1 MGRAPS
7 SASFLSISHTS
18 CLRLSVSVSK
28 KLCTAGAPVT
38 TFSVAACT
46 LARSPIVAAN
56 RRLQPFRYLHDC
68 SDCFRLERIA
78 GWGLHP
84 LESAALSRRTPI
96 AAISRRHI
104 RTTENLSAMND
115 RKLNRGLHATSWI
128 RRPSDKDG
136 LRTRTGKRNPRLH
149 ERGFE
154 LFERRSAHVEL
165 AAGGG
170 HELAAE
176 YFDARVDTVE
186 LSLQRLANQL
196 AELRIERHVLAD
208 ALDHLA
214 NFFAVDR

>member
-84 LESAALSRRTPI
+84 LESAALARRTP
-96 AAISRRHI
+96 
-104 RTTENLSAMND
+104 
-115 RKLNRGLHATSWI
+115 
-128 RRPSDKDG
+128 
-136 LRTRTGKRNPRLH
+136 
-149 ERGFE
+149 
-154 LFERRSAHVEL
+154 RSAVQAH
-165 AAGGG
+165 
-170 HELAAE
+170 
-176 YFDARVDTVE
+176 R
-186 LSLQRLANQL
+186 
-196 AELRIERHVLAD
+196 AD
-208 ALDHLA
+208 QW
-214 NFFAVDR
+214 VP

>member
-84 LESAALSRRTPI
+84 LESAALSRRTWKPVI
-96 AAISRRHI
+96 PHPPRHQLRIQEFRGCDESRSLKRN
-104 RTTENLSAMND
+104 EPFD
-115 RKLNRGLHATSWI
+115 
-128 RRPSDKDG
+128 P
-136 LRTRTGKRNPRLH
+136 LRTFGPARSLLQCPD
-149 ERGFE
+149 FPE
-154 LFERRSAHVEL
+154 LPVEAVRAGPDIF
-165 AAGGG
+165 AALECS
-170 HELAAE
+170 H
-176 YFDARVDTVE
+176 FR
-186 LSLQRLANQL
+186 
-196 AELRIERHVLAD
+196 
-208 ALDHLA
+208 
-214 NFFAVDR
+214 